1 MVEIELLD
9 DDSDPRD
16 FSKMLL
22 DVNIEVNSDMLVIV
36 IYILCVAGSRANY

>member
-22 DVNIEVNSDMLVIV
+22 DVNIEVFFDTFGIIV
-36 IYILCVAGSRANY
+36 NLYIFCVH

>member
-22 DVNIEVNSDMLVIV
+22 DVNIYWSGFR
-36 IYILCVAGSRANY
+36 YIDQIEILYIFCVL